1 MKCLSHSQAAAI
13 LLALALFTSDSANA
27 QLITSDPSLPPQ
39 GVYITPDQVHASY
52 SIPGLNVTLN
62 QPRHSDFTSITR
74 TTVGADEMESFS
86 SVLAGTADV
95 DVGGTMVP
103 GVAFSASGP
112 VQTIVFGKAGHV
124 TGTFQT
130 EMLSMAVS
138 GITPLAPFT
147 IRESPTLASR
157 GTTTIEDIG
166 GGMYRI
172 SSFFDVFTELT
183 VDGGQTWIPD
193 SSGPTRVVLV
203 PEPKSIGLISVGVCA
218 ILIWMRRK
226 RA

>member
-1 MKCLSHSQAAAI
+1 MKCLPHSRAASI

-27 QLITSDPSLPPQ
+27 QLITGDPSLPPQ
-39 GVYITPDQVHASY
+39 GVYITPDQVHATY
-52 SIPGLNVTLN
+52 SMPGLIVVLN
-62 QPRHSDFTSITR
+62 QPRHSDFTSISR
-74 TTVGADEMESFS
+74 TTVGTDEMESFN

-112 VQTIVFGKAGHV
+112 VQTLVFGKASQI

-138 GITPLAPFT
+138 GVTPLGPFT

-203 PEPKSIGLISVGVCA
+203 PEPKSIELISVGVCA